1 MATNVTQ
8 KDKTLN
14 EIMAWCDQLSMG
26 RKCTEDAT
34 TDRTYGKLRGL
45 YLVYEHCQH
54 LLGYSG
60 TMPSEVPNQKRGRGM
75 SGGEMSD
82 ANPFG
87 CQRDELTTM
96 DMHTCDLC
104 GRACSS
110 PVYSVLLAYG
120 GQAKTATEVCAD
132 CMWRLKFRPTKVVP
146 LEAYRDYERWVIEH
160 PKEKQRTVTE

>member
-1 MATNVTQ
+1 MATNVTERN
-8 KDKTLN
+8 KTLQ
-14 EIMAWCDQLSMG
+14 EIIAWCDQLSTEI
-26 RKCTEDAT
+26 KCTEDAT
-34 TDRTYGKLRGL
+34 TDCTYGKLRGL

-87 CQRDELTTM
+87 CQRAELTTR

-104 GRACSS
+104 GRVCSS

-120 GQAKTATEVCAD
+120 DQAKTATEVCAD
-132 CMWRLKFRPTKVVP
+132 CMWRLKFRPTKVVS